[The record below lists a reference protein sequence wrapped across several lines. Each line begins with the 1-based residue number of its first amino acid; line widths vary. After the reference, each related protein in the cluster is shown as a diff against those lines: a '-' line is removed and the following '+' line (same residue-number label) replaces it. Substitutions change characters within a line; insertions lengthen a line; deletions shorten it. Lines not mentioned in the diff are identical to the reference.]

1 MLTPGLTNGER
12 KSLSELK
19 AMALTDPDVQNMTT
33 EDEQVLINA
42 LREHREAKKR
52 NVRPNNKSAARDI
65 IATMDRVTDEVGNR
79 VCFTYFQLI
88 SLL

>member
-1 MLTPGLTNGER
+1 LTPGLTNGEQ

-33 EDEQVLINA
+33 EDKQVLINA
-42 LREHREAKKR
+42 LREHRKAKKR
-52 NVRPNNKSAARDI
+52 NVQPNNKLAARDI
-65 IATMDRVTDEVGNR
+65 MATMDRVTDEVGNG

-88 SLL
+88 SLLA